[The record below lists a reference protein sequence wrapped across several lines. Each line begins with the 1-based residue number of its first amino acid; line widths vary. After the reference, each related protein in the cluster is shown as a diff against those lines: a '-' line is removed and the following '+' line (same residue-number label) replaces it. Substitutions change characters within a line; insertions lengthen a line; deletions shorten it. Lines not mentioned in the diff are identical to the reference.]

1 VNENVLQHA
10 EIVADH
16 CLDVDAGDEVLVLA
30 PPAAEALVLALYRV
44 LGERNAQPTWLTA
57 SSRGR
62 RELLRAA
69 DVEALPSAEILVGA
83 AEAADAVVTV
93 KATRNDAEQSDVPQ
107 AAQAARQ
114 RGLQDAA
121 EAMQALDGV
130 LTLHPTPAAAQQAE
144 MSTPAYEEFVWSA
157 VGRDWAAQ
165 GEHQS
170 QLVDLLDGT
179 DEIHVTVGD
188 KTDLTL
194 SVDGMVAC
202 NDTGEENLPGG
213 EVFTA
218 PHPDSVE
225 GEVVFDLPVQQ
236 RGSVVEDARLVFEEG
251 EVVEFSAARNEETLA
266 GILDTDDG
274 ARRVGEIGFGMNRDI
289 DRLTGNMLFDEKTGD
304 SIHLALGRAIEDSVP
319 EGVEANESAVHVD
332 MLFDVSED
340 SEVRFDGEV
349 VQRDGRFVFEDG
361 F

>member
-1 VNENVLQHA
+1 MNENVLQHA
-10 EIVADH
+10 EVVADH
-16 CLDVDAGDEVLVLA
+16 CLDVTAGDEVLVLA
-30 PPAAEALVLALYRV
+30 PPAAEELVLALYRV
-44 LGERNAQPTWLTA
+44 LGERNAQPTWLTT

-69 DVEALPSAEILVGA
+69 DVEELPSAEILVGA
-83 AEAADAVVTV
+83 AEATDAVVTV
-93 KATRNDAEQSDVPQ
+93 KASRNDAEQSDVPQ

-121 EAMQALDGV
+121 EAMQELDGV

-157 VGRDWAAQ
+157 VGKDWAAQ
-165 GEHQS
+165 GEYQA

-179 DEIHVTVGD
+179 DEIHIVVGD
-188 KTDLTL
+188 RTDLTL

-218 PHPDSVE
+218 PHPESVE

-236 RGSVVEDARLVFEEG
+236 RGAVVEDARLVFEEG
-251 EVVEFSAARNEETLA
+251 EVVEFSAARNEDVLA

-274 ARRVGEIGFGMNRDI
+274 ARRLGEIGFGTNRDI

-304 SIHLALGRAIEDSVP
+304 SIHLALGRAIDDSVP
-319 EGVEANESAVHVD
+319 EGVDANESAVHVD
-332 MLFDVSED
+332 LLFDVSED

-349 VQRDGRFVFEDG
+349 VQRDGRFVFEED